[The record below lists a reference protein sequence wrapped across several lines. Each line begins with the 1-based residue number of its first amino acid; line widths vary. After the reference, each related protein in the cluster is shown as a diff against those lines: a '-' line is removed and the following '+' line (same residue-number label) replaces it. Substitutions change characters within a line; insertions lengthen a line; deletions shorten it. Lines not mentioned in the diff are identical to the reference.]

1 VDWNV
6 VPVVGNGDGFSLSYD
21 SSSTSGGSVNV
32 ALATDPTGNTL
43 SVGDQAR
50 VGATSGNGYH
60 ESGLI
65 TIIPDDIYN
74 LTMPSELTEAQ
85 INISADDAEVYI
97 EAALIDTFDNPL
109 ELVEVDWEVV
119 TGAGTGE
126 SLSTS
131 SSFTDEYGIAHVELN
146 TSTVSGSEYTVRGY
160 VTEDALLS
168 VLMGNNWTQ
177 QHTATAP
184 SINRNQGPDKNEPRL
199 PNTGDELSLV
209 SLPVRI
215 VNNSS
220 NESNSSRDDEL
231 ADTTAVIHVLPGV
244 TATVGLPQD
253 SVDVLLDEEFT
264 ITADVVDQYGNTV
277 ADGTPVSWEIV
288 PANNYVTIEN
298 SDGTT
303 TDGQATIDLK
313 IEQNAPWEFDFVV
326 ELTSESITSATGTH
340 NIHDVTAPA
349 SISDLYVTPG
359 VWTSTNDFTLNWSNP
374 SEHAGV
380 AGAHYSIDGSGDSYV
395 EGQDISTLTGLTLPA
410 NAASTF
416 DVWLEDN
423 AGNDDS
429 GNSISVTAKWDD
441 TVPEGFS
448 VTAPL
453 QAWYNVSALR
463 FEWHASSDAT
473 AGLRDYVITID
484 GSNDY
489 ILHPDSTGINI
500 PDPFSAGTH
509 VWTISAFDSAGNE
522 TVTDNPQTF
531 FVDFT
536 APDIAHNPVLE
547 ASENSPM
554 TITATFS
561 DEDSGIEIAEFYYRK
576 GGEAQWQA
584 PIDMSTLNTYQIASS
599 FVTSVGV
606 EYYVYAQD
614 VAGNETYKP
623 STGYYSS
630 SVTIPNPGLSSTD
643 RWPTGIPNGS
653 AVSSYQLIS
662 FPGQAANASPNDILI
677 TSSALPAYDNTV
689 WRFFEYGGG
698 SAWNEFAS
706 ISSIAPGVG
715 YFLIV
720 KDPALNLSTGQT
732 MSVQSDQDYTI
743 NLSSGDWTMF
753 GNPFDFTIPL
763 ANVIIDDSTSLAGDP
778 NFYTYDGSN
787 GWVATSSLEPWH
799 GYIYKSASADKIYI
813 KPRKSDGGFA
823 KQMAENVVLLE
834 NEWLIDIS
842 ARNGLGVDKLNKV
855 GVLTTANDEYDALD
869 AFEPPMLPGGIS
881 LRIDNRDWAQN
892 GDTYTTD
899 IRSIKEDGEFW
910 DMEVAAQDDRHN
922 VYLSFENIPDI
933 PAEFDVFAID
943 VTLGIAQD
951 LRWNSV
957 YRYAV
962 SNPEAIHNI
971 RFIAGTREFVR
982 ANNAGVE
989 LYPDR
994 FSISQNFPNP
1004 FNPQTSILVTLEDMA
1019 TVDLIVYNLLGEE
1032 VFRIADNA
1040 LYPAGYH
1047 NFIWKGL
1054 NRDGKRVASGVY
1066 FYTTRIRNLSGKSIL
1081 NQTNKMIMVK

>member
-1 VDWNV
+1 
-6 VPVVGNGDGFSLSYD
+6 
-21 SSSTSGGSVNV
+21 
-32 ALATDPTGNTL
+32 
-43 SVGDQAR
+43 
-50 VGATSGNGYH
+50 
-60 ESGLI
+60 LI

-97 EAALIDTFDNPL
+97 EAALIDTFDNIL
-109 ELVEVDWEVV
+109 ENVWVHWEVV

-126 SLSTS
+126 SISVDS
-131 SSFTDEYGIAHVELN
+131 SVTNENGIAWTYLY

-160 VTEDALLS
+160 VTDDALLS
-168 VLMGNNWTQ
+168 VLMGNNWNQ
-177 QHTATAP
+177 QHTATVP

-244 TATVGLPQD
+244 TTTVGLPQD

-264 ITADVVDQYGNTV
+264 ITADVVDQFGNTV

>member
-1 VDWNV
+1 
-6 VPVVGNGDGFSLSYD
+6 
-21 SSSTSGGSVNV
+21 
-32 ALATDPTGNTL
+32 
-43 SVGDQAR
+43 
-50 VGATSGNGYH
+50 
-60 ESGLI
+60 
-65 TIIPDDIYN
+65 
-74 LTMPSELTEAQ
+74 
-85 INISADDAEVYI
+85 
-97 EAALIDTFDNPL
+97 
-109 ELVEVDWEVV
+109 
-119 TGAGTGE
+119 
-126 SLSTS
+126 
-131 SSFTDEYGIAHVELN
+131 
-146 TSTVSGSEYTVRGY
+146 
-160 VTEDALLS
+160 
-168 VLMGNNWTQ
+168 
-177 QHTATAP
+177 
-184 SINRNQGPDKNEPRL
+184 
-199 PNTGDELSLV
+199 
-209 SLPVRI
+209 
-215 VNNSS
+215 
-220 NESNSSRDDEL
+220 
-231 ADTTAVIHVLPGV
+231 
-244 TATVGLPQD
+244 
-253 SVDVLLDEEFT
+253 
-264 ITADVVDQYGNTV
+264 
-277 ADGTPVSWEIV
+277 
-288 PANNYVTIEN
+288 
-298 SDGTT
+298 
-303 TDGQATIDLK
+303 
-313 IEQNAPWEFDFVV
+313 
-326 ELTSESITSATGTH
+326 
-340 NIHDVTAPA
+340 
-349 SISDLYVTPG
+349 
-359 VWTSTNDFTLNWSNP
+359 
-374 SEHAGV
+374 
-380 AGAHYSIDGSGDSYV
+380 
-395 EGQDISTLTGLTLPA
+395 
-410 NAASTF
+410 
-416 DVWLEDN
+416 
-423 AGNDDS
+423 
-429 GNSISVTAKWDD
+429 
-441 TVPEGFS
+441 
-448 VTAPL
+448 L

-463 FEWHASSDAT
+463 FEWNASSDAT

-489 ILHPDSTGINI
+489 ILHPDSTGYNI

-509 VWTISAFDSAGNE
+509 DWTISAFDSAGNE
-522 TVTDNPQTF
+522 TVTSNPQTF

-536 APDIAHNPVLE
+536 APGIAHNPVLE

>member
-1 VDWNV
+1 
-6 VPVVGNGDGFSLSYD
+6 
-21 SSSTSGGSVNV
+21 T
-32 ALATDPTGNTL
+32 
-43 SVGDQAR
+43 
-50 VGATSGNGYH
+50 
-60 ESGLI
+60 
-65 TIIPDDIYN
+65 
-74 LTMPSELTEAQ
+74 
-85 INISADDAEVYI
+85 
-97 EAALIDTFDNPL
+97 
-109 ELVEVDWEVV
+109 
-119 TGAGTGE
+119 
-126 SLSTS
+126 
-131 SSFTDEYGIAHVELN
+131 
-146 TSTVSGSEYTVRGY
+146 
-160 VTEDALLS
+160 
-168 VLMGNNWTQ
+168 
-177 QHTATAP
+177 
-184 SINRNQGPDKNEPRL
+184 
-199 PNTGDELSLV
+199 
-209 SLPVRI
+209 
-215 VNNSS
+215 
-220 NESNSSRDDEL
+220 
-231 ADTTAVIHVLPGV
+231 
-244 TATVGLPQD
+244 
-253 SVDVLLDEEFT
+253 
-264 ITADVVDQYGNTV
+264 
-277 ADGTPVSWEIV
+277 
-288 PANNYVTIEN
+288 
-298 SDGTT
+298 
-303 TDGQATIDLK
+303 
-313 IEQNAPWEFDFVV
+313 
-326 ELTSESITSATGTH
+326 TGTH
-340 NIHDVTAPA
+340 NIHYVTAPEA
-349 SISDLYVTPG
+349 VSNLAVSPD
-359 VWTSTNDFTLNWSNP
+359 VWTSVNDFTLTWSNP
-374 SEHAGV
+374 SDHAGI
-380 AGAHYSIDGSGDSYV
+380 AGAHYSIDGVWV
-395 EGQDISTLTGLTLPA
+395 EFALGQDITSLTGLSLPD
-410 NAASTF
+410 NAVSTF

-423 AGNDDS
+423 AGNHDS
-429 GNSISVTAKWDD
+429 GNLISVTAKWDD
-441 TVPEGFS
+441 TPPEGFS

-463 FEWHASSDAT
+463 FEWNASSDAT

-489 ILHPDSTGINI
+489 ILHPDSTGYNI

-509 VWTISAFDSAGNE
+509 DWTISAFDSAGNE
-522 TVTDNPQTF
+522 TVTSNPQTF

-536 APDIAHNPVLE
+536 APGIAHNPVLE

-561 DEDSGIEIAEFYYRK
+561 DDDSGIEIAELKYRK

-584 PIDMSTLNTYQIASS
+584 PIDMSTLNTYQIASG

-606 EYYVYAQD
+606 EYFIYSRD

-643 RWPTGIPNGS
+643 RWPTGIPNGG

-662 FPGQAANASPNDILI
+662 FPAQAANASPNDILI

-689 WRFFEYGGG
+689 WRFFEYGG
-698 SAWNEFAS
+698 SSLWNEFAS
-706 ISSIAPGVG
+706 ISSIDPGVG

-732 MSVQSDQDYTI
+732 RSVQSDQDYTI

-763 ANVIIDDSTSLAGDP
+763 GNVIIDDSTSLVGDA
-778 NFYTYDGSN
+778 NLYTYDGSN
-787 GWVATSSLEPWH
+787 GWVAASSLEPWH

-813 KPRKSDGGFA
+813 KPRKSSGGFA

-910 DMEVAAQDDRHN
+910 DMEIAAEDERHN
-922 VYLSFENIPDI
+922 VYLNFEGLADI

-951 LRWNSV
+951 LRWEPI

-962 SNPEAIHNI
+962 SNPKSIHDI
-971 RFIAGTREFVR
+971 RFIAGTKKFVQE
-982 ANNAGVE
+982 NNAGVE

-994 FSISQNFPNP
+994 FSISQNYPNP
-1004 FNPQTSILVTLEDMA
+1004 FNPQTSILITLEDVSS
-1019 TVDLIVYNLLGEE
+1019 VDLIVYNLLGEE
-1032 VFRIADNA
+1032 VIRISDSD

-1054 NRDGKRVASGVY
+1054 NQDGKRVASGVY
-1066 FYTTRIRNLSGKSIL
+1066 FYMTRIRNMSGKTIL